1 MTKETIEFKE
11 SYMDLEGYALKVL
24 IIIAIYAE
32 NGFAYRGTLKE
43 LCEVLGVST
52 HSKNIKSIKDAI
64 EVLAKKHLVFSF
76 IDGSTWTITLSE
88 LAEEKSAQ
96 IRKSWVLLMKDTKNG
111 VSWEKMLKVFVYVMT
126 ANQEIYRTKTIANE
140 LNMSTDCVKRAVNA
154 LTRIDFEG
162 IDFDKHINWKTNGD
176 FFYRDGYKLE
186 VGYNFTNR
194 EEA

>member
-96 IRKSWVLLMKDTKNG
+96 IRKS
-111 VSWEKMLKVFVYVMT
+111 
-126 ANQEIYRTKTIANE
+126 
-140 LNMSTDCVKRAVNA
+140 
-154 LTRIDFEG
+154 
-162 IDFDKHINWKTNGD
+162 
-176 FFYRDGYKLE
+176 
-186 VGYNFTNR
+186 
-194 EEA
+194 